1 MQAMAN
7 PAKQDTML
15 NRAVHTQLGNLERI
29 RELNRRLR
37 DLITRLHC
45 APSPSGDAAS
55 KINETGGL
63 GVLRDHLSALEIEEQ
78 QLTETL
84 DQLVELESLL

>member
-1 MQAMAN
+1 MQATAN
-7 PAKQDTML
+7 AASQDTML

-45 APSPSGDAAS
+45 VPSGDAAS

-84 DQLVELESLL
+84 DQLIELESLL

>member
-1 MQAMAN
+1 MQATAN
-7 PAKQDTML
+7 AVSQDTML

-45 APSPSGDAAS
+45 APSGDEAS

>member
-1 MQAMAN
+1 MQATAN
-7 PAKQDTML
+7 AVSQDTML

-45 APSPSGDAAS
+45 APSSEAAS

>member
-1 MQAMAN
+1 MQEMA
-7 PAKQDTML
+7 KVVSQDTML
-15 NRAVHTQLGNLERI
+15 NRAVHTQLGNLERVK
-29 RELNRRLR
+29 ELNRRLS

-45 APSPSGDAAS
+45 APTGEAPSKMNDS
-55 KINETGGL
+55 GGY

-78 QLTETL
+78 QLIETL

>member
-1 MQAMAN
+1 MQAIAN
-7 PAKQDTML
+7 AVSQDTML

-37 DLITRLHC
+37 DLVTRLHC
-45 APSPSGDAAS
+45 APSGEAAS